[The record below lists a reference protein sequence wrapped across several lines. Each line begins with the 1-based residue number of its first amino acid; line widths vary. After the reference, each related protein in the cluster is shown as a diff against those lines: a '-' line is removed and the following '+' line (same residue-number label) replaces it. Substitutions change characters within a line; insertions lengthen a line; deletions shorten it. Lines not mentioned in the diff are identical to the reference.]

1 MAITL
6 NGSSQYLERTTT
18 AGASL
23 PLTISAWFNTDSATT
38 DQVIWAES
46 STSVVSRHTFAIN
59 TSGKLQA
66 ATVDTAGTAYTAIST
81 NSVTANPTSPPSK
94 HWHHGAAAFVNNGN
108 RSVFLDGDKI
118 NTTTSPTPSVGT
130 RNRTN
135 IGCRFQGTTTRQG
148 YFDGAIAELCVWTV
162 ELTDSEII
170 ALANGAH
177 PLSIRPASILSYYPL
192 GGFFGDSGNDF
203 SSGGRNMTVGGIP
216 TYEDHPSIYYPQ
228 PRYFASEATTAQ
240 SITLDLISAA
250 TTVHQPSITPGAVN
264 ITLPVIAATTTVY
277 EPTVTALPIN
287 IALPVIAATT
297 TVHQPSINVGAV
309 DIAAP
314 LIAATTTVYE
324 PQLNT
329 SVTVALDA
337 IAATTTVYGPIVAPG
352 AVNINVPEI
361 AATTSVNGPVITLG
375 TGIVLD
381 NIPATTTING
391 PQITPGAVSIAAP
404 LIAATTA
411 VHQPTIT
418 VGALNISLPAI
429 PSATVVYNPAVE
441 LMLQIIS
448 LNVVGPNTIVRQPD
462 IAAQSTDTRD
472 VLPVKARKRRQS
484 IREQLEEENVAA
496 QILRARQ
503 LEEQKRLEEE
513 AQAQAAAALIEETK
527 QEAPALSFTAEQQT
541 DVQQALVAYEAR
553 QVRNKRLKTL
563 LLMAAMED

>member
-1 MAITL
+1 MAIAL
-6 NGSSQYLERTTT
+6 NGTSQYLQRTTT
-18 AGASL
+18 LGASF
-23 PLTISAWFNTDSATT
+23 PITISAWFNTNAATT
-38 DQVIWAES
+38 DQIIWAES
-46 STSVVSRHTFAIN
+46 STTNVSRHTFGIN

-66 ATVDTAGTAYTAIST
+66 ATVDTGGTAYTAASSA
-81 NSVTANPTSPPSK
+81 SVVANT
-94 HWHHGAAAFVNNGN
+94 WHHGAVSFITNKN
-108 RSVFLDGDKI
+108 RTVYLDGAGV
-118 NTTTSPTPSVGT
+118 NTFETPDPTIGG

-135 IGCRFQGTTTRQG
+135 IGIRYRGTTTPEA
-148 YFDGAIAELCVWTV
+148 YFNGEIAEFCLWTV
-162 ELTDSEII
+162 ELTQGEIT

-177 PLSIRPASILSYYPL
+177 PLSIRRANILTYYPL
-192 GGFFGDSGNDF
+192 GGFFGNSGDDF
-203 SSGGRNMTVGGIP
+203 SSGGRNMTVVGSP
-216 TYEDHPSIYYPQ
+216 TYDDHPSIYYPQ
-228 PRYFASEATTAQ
+228 PIYFASAGASAQ
-240 SITLDLISAA
+240 SITLDVISAA

-264 ITLPVIAATTTVY
+264 ISLPNIAAITTVY

-297 TVHQPSINVGAV
+297 TVHQPSISVGAV
-309 DIAAP
+309 NIAAP
-314 LIAATTTVYE
+314 LIASTTTVYE

-329 SVTVALDA
+329 SVSVALDA
-337 IAATTTVYGPIVAPG
+337 IPATTTVYGPTVAPG
-352 AVNINVPEI
+352 AVNISLPEI

-381 NIPATTTING
+381 AIPAGTTING
-391 PQITPGAVSIAAP
+391 PQITAGPVDIAAP
-404 LIAATTA
+404 LIAATTTVYEPTVAIGA
-411 VHQPTIT
+411 VNIT
-418 VGALNISLPAI
+418 LPAI

-448 LNVVGPNTIVRQPD
+448 LNVIGPNTVVRQPD
-462 IAAQSTDTRD
+462 ISGQSTDTRD
-472 VLPVKARKRRQS
+472 VLPGKSRKRRQS

-513 AQAQAAAALIEETK
+513 AQAQAAAAVIEEA
-527 QEAPALSFTAEQQT
+527 QEEASALSFTAKQQT